1 MKSNDFRVR
10 LLSASQFLGR
20 SSSVILDGWT
30 LNPEWSFDPAGKDG
44 SEHRASQKIH
54 WIFIIFPNSWPQ
66 IGGVNRTFRHTQRHN
81 YLIYLSIY
89 LSIDRS
95 IDPCMHACI
104 HTYIPNGCI
113 VYPIYIYIHIIWY
126 IYDIYIHIIWY
137 IYDIYTYI
145 IYDIHI

>member
-89 LSIDRS
+89 RS
-95 IDPCMHACI
+95 IDPCMHAYI

-113 VYPIYIYIHIIWY
+113 VYPIYIYILY
-126 IYDIYIHIIWY
+126 GIYMIYIHIIWY

>member
-95 IDPCMHACI
+95 IDRSMHACMHTYI
-104 HTYIPNGCI
+104 HTYLMDVLYIT
-113 VYPIYIYIHIIWY
+113 YIYIHIIWY
-126 IYDIYIHIIWY
+126 IYDIYIHILY
-137 IYDIYTYI
+137 GIYMIY
-145 IYDIHI
+145 IHI